1 MRRDLA
7 PAAPDATAALPEY
20 GRLLWTAAAVIATLV
35 IAAVGWGMFAR
46 LDSAVVSR
54 GVVLAESQR
63 KTVQHLEG
71 GILKDLL
78 VEPGERVRRGQ
89 PVVRLDATSTRELL
103 AQLRHQ
109 RLTAALQRWRLQ
121 AERDG
126 AATLEPA
133 TAPSFDAAAPPPE
146 LLRTQLQLFQARR
159 RAHDGAIAELREQ
172 IEQLRSEIKASA
184 GRARAAER
192 QLASLGEEHE
202 MIAQL
207 VAREAAPRIRLL
219 EIERRMASHE
229 GERDEHDNLAAAA
242 RKRILQ
248 AKLKIETL
256 EQQRRV
262 DIAEGLNR
270 TQRELVD
277 LQSRI
282 RAAEDVLRRHVVRA
296 PQDGTVVDLRIVTP
310 GGVIRPGEP
319 IMDLVP
325 SQDRLIVR
333 TRLAPEAID
342 TVYVGRDAR
351 IRLTA
356 YKRSRA
362 PIVDAV
368 VVYVSA
374 DLLEDE
380 RDGSMYYEARLALD
394 DAGLA
399 QLDDVEITSGMP
411 AEVMIQ
417 TGERRA
423 GDYFV
428 EPFTRHLRRAFVE
441 E

>member
-1 MRRDLA
+1 MSRDLT
-7 PAAPDATAALPEY
+7 PAAPDAAPPLPPY

-35 IAAVGWGMFAR
+35 IAALGWGMFAR

-71 GILKDLL
+71 GILKELL

-109 RLTAALQRWRLQ
+109 RAAAALQRWRLE

-133 TAPSFDAAAPPPE
+133 TAPGFDAAPPPE

-172 IEQLRSEIKASA
+172 IAQLRAEIEASA

-219 EIERRMASHE
+219 ELERRMASHE
-229 GERDEHDNLAAAA
+229 GERHEHDNLAAAA
-242 RKRILQ
+242 RKRIQQ
-248 AKLKIETL
+248 AQLKIETL

-262 DIAEGLNR
+262 DIAEGLDR

-277 LQSRI
+277 LESRI

-310 GGVIRPGEP
+310 GGVIGPGEP

-325 SQDRLIVR
+325 SRDRLIVR

-342 TVYVGRDAR
+342 TVYVGRTAR

-362 PIVDAV
+362 PVVDAE

-394 DAGLA
+394 QAGLA
-399 QLDDVEITSGMP
+399 ELDDVAITSGMP

-423 GDYFV
+423 GDYFL
-428 EPFTRHLRRAFVE
+428 EPFTRHLRRAFLE

>member
-1 MRRDLA
+1 MSRELV
-7 PAAPDATAALPEY
+7 PSAPDPGAPLPSY
-20 GRLLWTAAAVIATLV
+20 GRLLWTAAVVIATLLV
-35 IAAVGWGMFAR
+35 AAVGWGMFAR

-54 GVVLAESQR
+54 GVVLAESER

-71 GILKDLL
+71 GILEELL
-78 VEPGERVRRGQ
+78 VAPGERVRRGQ
-89 PVVRLDATSTRELL
+89 PVARLDATSTRELL

-109 RLTAALQRWRLQ
+109 RAATALERWRLQ
-121 AERDG
+121 AERDH
-126 AATLEPA
+126 ATTLDRA
-133 TAPSFDAAAPPPE
+133 TAPTFDEAPRD
-146 LLRTQLQLFQARR
+146 LLGTQLQLFEARR
-159 RAHDGAIAELREQ
+159 RAHEGAIRELRGQ
-172 IEQLRSEIKASA
+172 IEQLRAEIEASA

-207 VAREAAPRIRLL
+207 VARQAAPRIRLL
-219 EIERRMASHE
+219 ELERRMASHE

-242 RKRILQ
+242 RKRIQQ
-248 AKLKIETL
+248 AQLKIETL

-262 DIAEGLNR
+262 DIAEGLDR

-277 LQSRI
+277 LESRI

-325 SQDRLIVR
+325 SHDRLIVR

-342 TVYVGRDAR
+342 TVYVGRSAR

-362 PIVDAV
+362 PVVDAE

-380 RDGSMYYEARLALD
+380 RDGSMYYEARLVLD
-394 DAGLA
+394 DAALA
-399 QLDDVEITSGMP
+399 ELDDVEITTGMP